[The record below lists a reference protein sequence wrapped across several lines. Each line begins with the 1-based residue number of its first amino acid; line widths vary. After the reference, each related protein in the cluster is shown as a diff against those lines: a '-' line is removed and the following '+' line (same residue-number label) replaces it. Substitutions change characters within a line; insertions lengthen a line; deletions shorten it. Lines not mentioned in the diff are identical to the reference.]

1 MEGVIYGMTVRLNG
15 MMVELEVSYSG
26 GENGEL
32 EFEGIHVA
40 EEVCDDNEVMVAEIE
55 KQLENGL
62 EAELVEGL
70 AVYYKAIGIDFM
82 NPHY

>member
-1 MEGVIYGMTVRLNG
+1 MEGVIYGLTVQLNG
-15 MMVELEVSYSG
+15 MLVDLEVSYSG

-70 AVYYKAIGIDFM
+70 AAYYKAVGIEFV

>member
-1 MEGVIYGMTVRLNG
+1 MEGVIYGLTVQLNG

-62 EAELVEGL
+62 EAVLVEGL
-70 AVYYKAIGIDFM
+70 DVYYKAIGIDFV

>member
-1 MEGVIYGMTVRLNG
+1 MEGVIYGLSVQLNG
-15 MMVELEVSYSG
+15 MLVDLEVSYSG

-32 EFEGIHVA
+32 EFEGIRVA

-55 KQLENGL
+55 KHLECGL
-62 EAELVEGL
+62 EAELVGGL
-70 AVYYKAIGIDFM
+70 AVYYKAIGIEFV